1 MTLFEISIF
10 KKGHTVLTYDVNIFM
25 LIEQISDYLYID
37 LSRLIRSLTGRSGD
51 VEVKFRPTPTLK

>member
-10 KKGHTVLTYDVNIFM
+10 TKGYTVLTYDVNVFM
-25 LIEQISDYLYID
+25 LIEHISDYLHID

-51 VEVKFRPTPTLK
+51 VEVKFRPAPILK